1 MNIIEKIKE
10 NAKSLNKTI
19 ILPESTDIRTLKAAS
34 MTTKEGFASIIL
46 IGSNDDIN
54 KLARENDLNLDGV
67 KIIEPN
73 TFSDTEKLINEF
85 YELRKNKGITLEQAK
100 DIIMNNN
107 LYFGNMLVKLGY
119 ADGLVAGAINS
130 SADVLRA
137 SLQILKTDKNS
148 KIVSSFFLIDVP
160 NCEYGEDGV
169 FIFSDCGMIPDPTSE
184 ELVEIAKSSA
194 MSFEQLV
201 GKTPKVAML
210 SYSTMGSAKHPNID
224 KVIKA
229 TELARKTY
237 PELLLDGELQFDAAV
252 VPKVAKS
259 KAPNSEVAGEA
270 NVLIFPDL
278 NSGNIAYKIAER
290 LAKAKAYGPIT
301 QGIAKPVN
309 DLSRGCNEFDIVGAI
324 AITCVQCN
332 KK

>member
-10 NAKSLNKTI
+10 SAKGLNKTI

>member
-1 MNIIEKIKE
+1 
-10 NAKSLNKTI
+10 
-19 ILPESTDIRTLKAAS
+19 
-34 MTTKEGFASIIL
+34 
-46 IGSNDDIN
+46 
-54 KLARENDLNLDGV
+54 
-67 KIIEPN
+67 
-73 TFSDTEKLINEF
+73 
-85 YELRKNKGITLEQAK
+85 
-100 DIIMNNN
+100 MNNN

>member
-1 MNIIEKIKE
+1 MNIIEQIK
-10 NAKSLNKTI
+10 NKAKTLNKTI
-19 ILPESTDIRTLKAAS
+19 ILPEATDIRTLKAAS
-34 MTTKEGFASIIL
+34 LTTLEGFASVIL
-46 IGSNDDIN
+46 IGNKDKIN
-54 KLARENDLNLDGV
+54 KLAIENQININGIE
-67 KIIEPN
+67 IIEPS
-73 TFSDTEKLINEF
+73 TFNDIDKVINEF
-85 YELRKNKGITLEQAK
+85 YELRKNKGITLDEAK
-100 DIIMNNN
+100 NLILNNN
-107 LYFGNMLVKLGY
+107 LYFGNMLVKMGY
-119 ADGLVAGAINS
+119 ADGLVAGAVNS

-137 SLQILKTDKNS
+137 SLQTLKTSKNS

-160 NCEYGEDGV
+160 NCEYGEEGV

-194 MSFEQLV
+194 QSFEQLV
-201 GKTPKVAML
+201 GKTPKIAML

-224 KVIKA
+224 KVTRA
-229 TELARKTY
+229 VQLAKETY

-259 KAPNSEVAGEA
+259 KAPNSEVAGNA

-309 DLSRGCNEFDIVGAI
+309 DLSRGCNEYDIVGAI
-324 AITCVQCN
+324 AITCVQCEE
-332 KK
+332 K

>member
-10 NAKSLNKTI
+10 SAKGLNKTI

-201 GKTPKVAML
+201 EKTPKVAML

>member
-1 MNIIEKIKE
+1 MNVIEKIKDK
-10 NAKSLNKTI
+10 AKGLNKTI
-19 ILPESTDIRTLKAAS
+19 ILPEAADIRTLKAAS

-46 IGSNDDIN
+46 IGNNDDII
-54 KLARENDLNLDGV
+54 KLAEKNSVDIDGI
-67 KIIEPN
+67 KIIDPN
-73 TFSDTEKLINEF
+73 TFSDTEKIINEF
-85 YELRKNKGITLEQAK
+85 YELRKNKGITIDDAK
-100 DIIMNNN
+100 NIIINNN

-119 ADGLVAGAINS
+119 ADGLVAGAVNS

-137 SLQILKTDKNS
+137 SLQTLKTSKNS

-201 GKTPKVAML
+201 GKTPRVAML

-224 KVIKA
+224 KVTRA
-229 TELARKTY
+229 VSLAKEAY

-259 KAPNSEVAGEA
+259 KAPNSEVAGSA

-278 NSGNIAYKIAER
+278 NSGNIAYKVAER

-309 DLSRGCNEFDIVGAI
+309 DLSRGCNEYDIVGAI
-324 AITCVQCN
+324 AITCVQCD

>member
-10 NAKSLNKTI
+10 SAKGLNKTI

-201 GKTPKVAML
+201 EKTPKVAML

-229 TELARKTY
+229 TELAKKTY

-252 VPKVAKS
+252 VPKIAKA
-259 KAPNSEVAGEA
+259 KAPNSEVAGKA

>member
-1 MNIIEKIKE
+1 M
-10 NAKSLNKTI
+10 
-19 ILPESTDIRTLKAAS
+19 
-34 MTTKEGFASIIL
+34 
-46 IGSNDDIN
+46 
-54 KLARENDLNLDGV
+54 
-67 KIIEPN
+67 
-73 TFSDTEKLINEF
+73 INEF
-85 YELRKNKGITLEQAK
+85 YELRKNKGITLDEAK
-100 DIIMNNN
+100 NLILNNN
-107 LYFGNMLVKLGY
+107 LYFGNMLVKMGY
-119 ADGLVAGAINS
+119 ADGLVAGAVNS

-137 SLQILKTDKNS
+137 SLQTLKTSKNS

-194 MSFEQLV
+194 QSFEQLV
-201 GKTPKVAML
+201 GKTPKIAML

-224 KVIKA
+224 KITRAVQ
-229 TELARKTY
+229 LAKETY

-259 KAPNSEVAGEA
+259 KAPNSEVAGNA

-309 DLSRGCNEFDIVGAI
+309 DLSRGCNEYDIVGAI
-324 AITCVQCN
+324 AITCVQCEE
-332 KK
+332 K

>member
-73 TFSDTEKLINEF
+73 TFSDTEKLINGF
-85 YELRKNKGITLEQAK
+85 YELRKNKGMTLEQAK

>member
-34 MTTKEGFASIIL
+34 MTIKEGFASIIL

-54 KLARENDLNLDGV
+54 KLANENDINLEGV

-73 TFSDTEKLINEF
+73 TFSDTEKLINGF
-85 YELRKNKGITLEQAK
+85 YELRKNKGMTLEQAK

-201 GKTPKVAML
+201 EKTPKVAML

-229 TELARKTY
+229 TELAKKTY

-252 VPKVAKS
+252 VPKIAKA
-259 KAPNSEVAGEA
+259 KAPNSEVAGKA